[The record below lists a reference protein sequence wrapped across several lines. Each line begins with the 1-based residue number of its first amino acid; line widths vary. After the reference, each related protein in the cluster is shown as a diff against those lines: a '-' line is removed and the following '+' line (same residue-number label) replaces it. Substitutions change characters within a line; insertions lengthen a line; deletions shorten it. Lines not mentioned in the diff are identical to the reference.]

1 MRKLLIICLALFL
14 TMLPSAVFAQDDGTA
29 SSSPFVG
36 CGELAAEECEALV
49 ATWAN
54 MEELTSG
61 SSETALD
68 INVSNVP
75 GLPMD
80 SIEMQVDRTAQF
92 NVDQALVDKFME
104 LQAMDPADLAAMV
117 ADPDEYAALVAEL
130 IAGLDTQ
137 QNLRFTF
144 SEELAGQI
152 SEAAG
157 LDVPPEVQLN
167 LILKDGTLYIFLDDI
182 MGLVPNIPPLFRG
195 WVGLDVQP
203 LIDLA
208 LQEAGSMDLPVG
220 PEVLRFVPP
229 GVGMAGV
236 GLAMQRPLNQYADV
250 TVAEDGSGYEAAM
263 NFVGYFA
270 SPEFR
275 DLLAIAVEEA
285 EIAQGEP
292 LTADD
297 IDQLANVVTLIG
309 PVIAEDLSYVIDMAT
324 DGEYITETDGAL
336 EWDTADLL
344 DLIATLQDS
353 DEPLLESA
361 PYIKM
366 DGTTTYADHDSGEAV
381 EAPQGAFVLPVQM
394 LMGILGGL

>member
-1 MRKLLIICLALFL
+1 M
-14 TMLPSAVFAQDDGTA
+14 AQRRPRPLWIA
-29 SSSPFVG
+29 
-36 CGELAAEECEALV
+36 GELAAEECEALV

-182 MGLVPNIPPLFRG
+182 MGLVPNIPPLLRG

-208 LQEAGSMDLPVG
+208 CKKRAQWICLWDRKCCASCPLAWAWRVSDWQCNDRSISMP
-220 PEVLRFVPP
+220 
-229 GVGMAGV
+229 M
-236 GLAMQRPLNQYADV
+236 
-250 TVAEDGSGYEAAM
+250 
-263 NFVGYFA
+263 
-270 SPEFR
+270 
-275 DLLAIAVEEA
+275 
-285 EIAQGEP
+285 
-292 LTADD
+292 
-297 IDQLANVVTLIG
+297 
-309 PVIAEDLSYVIDMAT
+309 
-324 DGEYITETDGAL
+324 
-336 EWDTADLL
+336 
-344 DLIATLQDS
+344 
-353 DEPLLESA
+353 
-361 PYIKM
+361 
-366 DGTTTYADHDSGEAV
+366 
-381 EAPQGAFVLPVQM
+381 
-394 LMGILGGL
+394 